1 MECPAC
7 SNEKGNKIVKG
18 MIEECGRCGAIFGE
32 CYLGESYSLVLPGM
46 SATEVPLGQIR
57 YFDFTTVGS
66 AGLGRRHGWYNPAT
80 KLITQV
86 G

>member
-1 MECPAC
+1 M
-7 SNEKGNKIVKG
+7 
-18 MIEECGRCGAIFGE
+18 
-32 CYLGESYSLVLPGM
+32 VLPGM
-46 SATEVPLGQIR
+46 SATEVPLEQIR